1 MLLID
6 FSKNVWKVIIWLEE
20 DIVVGKLEKTRRNR
34 NWLEEDIVIRKFQNI
49 KKNKTWLEKD
59 NVRLEKSNICG

>member
-6 FSKNVWKVIIWLEE
+6 ISKNVWKVILGWEE
-20 DIVVGKLEKTRRNR
+20 DNIVRKFEKTRTTR
-34 NWLEEDIVIRKFQNI
+34 NWLEEEFVIRKIQNI
-49 KKNKTWLEKD
+49 KKNITWLEED